1 MNTIRMQITTMG
13 IILNKM
19 PMLVK
24 VKTNIMNTDKNKL
37 KKIIVTNMIK
47 VIKLKMH
54 MIHLPLALQILIML
68 MIHLCQI
75 LNMLN
80 QRLDNQKQSYRQQLK
95 ILVLDCLNMQ
105 VRPLQLNQTQMVKI
119 LIQAL
124 VMIKML
130 SQMQ

>member
-54 MIHLPLALQILIML
+54 MIHLPLAL
-68 MIHLCQI
+68 
-75 LNMLN
+75 
-80 QRLDNQKQSYRQQLK
+80 
-95 ILVLDCLNMQ
+95 
-105 VRPLQLNQTQMVKI
+105 
-119 LIQAL
+119 
-124 VMIKML
+124 
-130 SQMQ
+130 

>member
-68 MIHLCQI
+68 MILLFQMPI
-75 LNMLN
+75 RLN
-80 QRLDNQKQSYRQQLK
+80 QRLMMEDKQKE
-95 ILVLDCLNMQ
+95 
-105 VRPLQLNQTQMVKI
+105 
-119 LIQAL
+119 
-124 VMIKML
+124 
-130 SQMQ
+130 

>member
-19 PMLVK
+19 PMPVK

-54 MIHLPLALQILIML
+54 MIHLPL
-68 MIHLCQI
+68 
-75 LNMLN
+75 
-80 QRLDNQKQSYRQQLK
+80 
-95 ILVLDCLNMQ
+95 VL
-105 VRPLQLNQTQMVKI
+105 
-119 LIQAL
+119 
-124 VMIKML
+124 
-130 SQMQ
+130 

>member
-1 MNTIRMQITTMG
+1 MQITTMG

-54 MIHLPLALQILIML
+54 MIHLPLAL
-68 MIHLCQI
+68 
-75 LNMLN
+75 
-80 QRLDNQKQSYRQQLK
+80 
-95 ILVLDCLNMQ
+95 
-105 VRPLQLNQTQMVKI
+105 
-119 LIQAL
+119 
-124 VMIKML
+124 
-130 SQMQ
+130 

>member
-19 PMLVK
+19 PMPVK

-54 MIHLPLALQILIML
+54 MIHLPLAL
-68 MIHLCQI
+68 
-75 LNMLN
+75 
-80 QRLDNQKQSYRQQLK
+80 
-95 ILVLDCLNMQ
+95 
-105 VRPLQLNQTQMVKI
+105 
-119 LIQAL
+119 
-124 VMIKML
+124 
-130 SQMQ
+130 